1 MDSDSTPPYSDEARA
16 TTVAHRRRRIVA
28 ALLGVLIAIPLVGD
42 AAPASAGGAPASRS
56 TVPSPALS
64 QARLLSGVIATAAG
78 FGYSLALRSDGTVV
92 AWGDNEIGQLGDG
105 TTTDRLTPVRVC
117 AVGQTAPCT
126 GFLDRVV
133 AIAADANS
141 FHSLALLRDGTVVTW
156 GANDWGQLGNGRDGI
171 GAHQSTP
178 VRVCAVGETAPCDSF
193 LSGVRTIAG
202 GGFHSM
208 ALLRDGRLVTWGMN
222 SDGELGD
229 GTLDNRSTPVRV
241 CAVDE
246 TAPCGSFLS
255 GVRTIAG
262 GGFHSVAVVG
272 NAAAVAWGYN
282 GVGELGDGTTA
293 NRSTP
298 VRVCAVGEVAPCDRF
313 LSAVRSVTAGGFHT
327 MALLGSG
334 AVVSWGLN
342 YSGEL
347 GDGTR
352 VNRPTPVRV
361 CAAGQVA
368 PCSRFLFGI
377 RAIAAGG
384 FPSVGFH
391 SMALLSSGNGVL
403 TWGAN
408 ALGELGDGTRVNR
421 STPVRVCAVGQVAPC
436 SRFLFGIRVIAAGGL
451 HSMALMTGYTVA
463 TWGGNEFGQLG
474 DGTRTDRS
482 TPVGVLAPD

>member
-1 MDSDSTPPYSDEARA
+1 MDSGSTPQVSYDARA
-16 TTVAHRRRRIVA
+16 TTVAHRRRRIIV
-28 ALLGVLIAIPLVGD
+28 ALLGALTAVPLFGD
-42 AAPASAGGAPASRS
+42 AALAHANSASAAP
-56 TVPSPALS
+56 PPALS
-64 QARLLSGVIATAAG
+64 HARHLPGLLTGVIATAAG
-78 FGYSLALRSDGTVV
+78 FGHSLALRSDGTVV
-92 AWGDNEIGQLGDG
+92 AWGYNDIGQLGDG
-105 TTTDRLTPVRVC
+105 TTTDRPTPVRVC
-117 AVGQTAPCT
+117 AVDQTAPCT
-126 GFLDRVV
+126 RFLDQVV

-141 FHSLALLRDGTVVTW
+141 FHSIALLRDGTVVTW

-171 GAHQSTP
+171 SAFRSTP
-178 VRVCAVGETAPCDSF
+178 VRVCAVDEAAPCDRF
-193 LSGVRTIAG
+193 LSGVRTIAS

-208 ALLRDGRLVTWGMN
+208 AQLRDGRLVTWGEN
-222 SDGELGD
+222 SYGELGD

-246 TAPCGSFLS
+246 AAPCDRFLS

-262 GGFHSVAVVG
+262 GGFHSMAVVG
-272 NAAAVAWGYN
+272 NAVAVAWGYN
-282 GVGELGDGTTA
+282 GVGELGDGTLA

-298 VRVCAVGEVAPCDRF
+298 VRVCAVGEIAPCDRF
-313 LSAVRSVTAGGFHT
+313 LSAVRAVTAGGFHT

-391 SMALLSSGNGVL
+391 SMALLGSGNGVL

-436 SRFLFGIRVIAAGGL
+436 SRFLFGMRTIDAGGL

-474 DGTRTDRS
+474 DGTRTDRV
-482 TPVGVLAPD
+482 TPVEVLALD